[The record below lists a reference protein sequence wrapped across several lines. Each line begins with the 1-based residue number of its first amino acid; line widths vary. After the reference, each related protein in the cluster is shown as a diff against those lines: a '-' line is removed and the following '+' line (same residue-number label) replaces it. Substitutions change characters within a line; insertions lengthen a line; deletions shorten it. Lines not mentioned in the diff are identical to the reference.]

1 VSDRR
6 ERAGARRDP
15 HERALGLLAVRPRS
29 RRELERR
36 LLGAGFEAAEV
47 TATLD
52 RLEGVGLVDDE
63 AFARQLAEHA
73 FGTRKAG
80 RRAVAGALAAKG
92 VATSVAGAVL
102 DELGGDDRG
111 RADELAAD
119 RARRLAGLPPEVA
132 FRRLS
137 GFLMRRGHPPDVAIE
152 AARAALALDRPVE
165 A

>member
-6 ERAGARRDP
+6 ERVGARRDA

-36 LLGAGFEAAEV
+36 LLRAGFEADEV

-52 RLEGVGLVDDE
+52 RLERVGLVDDE

-102 DELGGDDRG
+102 DELGGDDRA
-111 RADELAAD
+111 RADELATD
-119 RARRLAGLPPEVA
+119 RAQRLAGLPPEVA

-137 GFLMRRGHPPDVAIE
+137 GFLMRRGHAPDVAIE